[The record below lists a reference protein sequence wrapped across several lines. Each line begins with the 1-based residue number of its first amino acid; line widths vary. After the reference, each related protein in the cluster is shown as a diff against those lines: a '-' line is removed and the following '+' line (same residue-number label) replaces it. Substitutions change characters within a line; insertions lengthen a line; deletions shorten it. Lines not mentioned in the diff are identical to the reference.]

1 MSDHQPP
8 IIKYIMA
15 HQTVQEGRDTLFE
28 RGRFLLQLC
37 QRLSYTMC
45 KLYVMAFELA
55 QQLDI
60 VITRNTESRT
70 TCHQI
75 HRKAQ
80 HSRSRR
86 TTIHQITQKHDLPPL
101 RMPHLE
107 WLIPYLRCYH
117 LIPKLTQNLLQL
129 VKTAVDITDNI
140 KRPML
145 ISPIIP

>member
-70 TCHQI
+70 TF
-75 HRKAQ
+75 
-80 HSRSRR
+80 
-86 TTIHQITQKHDLPPL
+86 HQITQKHDLPPL